1 MSITS
6 VISYGTVNIRSAL
19 SDGGS
24 ILHDLPLVKY
34 LFFLNLRPESCTGL
48 LEVSVSGRQ
57 SVRSSLSSRDR
68 NQRGQLPMSECPGK
82 QEMAKRHTHS
92 CLLALAWVTVS
103 PPLELHGHASLCQT
117 QNDTELQVRWYTHI
131 GQLWCEEGDELP
143 AVQATKLI
151 TGGRCDGAVHM
162 LCSGLTARTKH
173 RNRNWLWHHDAPK
186 MTLIQY

>member
-34 LFFLNLRPESCTGL
+34 LYFLVLRPESFTGL
-48 LEVSVSGRQ
+48 LEVSVSGRR

-68 NQRGQLPMSECPGK
+68 NQRGQLPMSQCPSK

-103 PPLELHGHASLCQT
+103 PPSESHGHASLCQT
-117 QNDTELQVRWYTHI
+117 QNDTELQVRAYTHVWGSCGVRKVI
-131 GQLWCEEGDELP
+131 PTQLMTDVTLRYINNAQPWPWQPNTGTRTGYDIILQKEMWCTCNLHVKE
-143 AVQATKLI
+143 
-151 TGGRCDGAVHM
+151 
-162 LCSGLTARTKH
+162 
-173 RNRNWLWHHDAPK
+173 
-186 MTLIQY
+186 